1 MSEQLQQQQID
12 HIKGVSYLF
21 DHQEQ
26 LHYPQVKKYNKAYR
40 KTPAEFKCIINLQ
53 NKNGVYYIEI
63 ERKKKH
69 CWKNWR
75 YLSYLWDGYIT
86 KQLEEMKQ
94 MNLFLEI
101 YMETGK
107 NYDCQGQK

>member
-1 MSEQLQQQQID
+1 MVDTIMSIKKKINHHTVVSEQLQQQQID
-12 HIKGVSYLF
+12 HIKGVSYVF

-40 KTPAEFKCIINLQ
+40 KTPTEFKCIINLQ

-69 CWKNWR
+69 CWKN
-75 YLSYLWDGYIT
+75 
-86 KQLEEMKQ
+86 
-94 MNLFLEI
+94 
-101 YMETGK
+101 
-107 NYDCQGQK
+107 